1 MPAISIFGAGVR
13 EQMFG
18 GGDTCPAF
26 GIERGRVGGR
36 RVGAATAARDL

>member
-1 MPAISIFGAGVR
+1 MSAMSIFGAGVR
-13 EQMFG
+13 EQMF